1 MHFLPMRRFWLLM
14 RPTLEVLDDEDARTT
29 KTKWRYPV

>member
-14 RPTLEVLDDEDARTT
+14 RPTLKVLDDEDAT